1 MTQTFDGVYDYT
13 KPWRAP
19 IEPDQVAKRWSY
31 LGPWATNMER
41 LTQQALMVATIPGKD
56 IQAMV
61 RPPLPQI
68 RLFPDRFGYGERSQ
82 PGIEDVVTQIAQGYA
97 ECIGNIKRFRRQA
110 ETKHS
115 RDHKSNLLLT
125 C

>member
-1 MTQTFDGVYDYT
+1 MTQNFDGVYDHT

-68 RLFPDRFGYGERSQ
+68 RLFPDRYGYGDRRS
-82 PGIEDVVTQIAQGYA
+82 PGIEDVVTVDRQYHEPRISWFSGSPAGYGGTA
-97 ECIGNIKRFRRQA
+97 RNDLGGV
-110 ETKHS
+110 
-115 RDHKSNLLLT
+115 
-125 C
+125 